1 MFIGSIFVCFIIG
14 LWIFWPCLMMY
25 FGHAWCIYRYCLIVA
40 LFLGPLSCYFI
51 LWFRD
56 ILNARVIFLLCHLS
70 TIVHPCSFVHLF
82 SSSCCIQSVLPLQV
96 SSLSSLWV
104 LLYRRQWVCFFFFTM
119 FNPYWLACKMV
130 IRMVHTD

>member
-1 MFIGSIFVCFIIG
+1 MGIALRMGLVNVSRNCWREFSDSSLSICHF
-14 LWIFWPCLMMY
+14 
-25 FGHAWCIYRYCLIVA
+25 
-40 LFLGPLSCYFI
+40 FLGPLSCYFI

-96 SSLSSLWV
+96 SSLSSL
-104 LLYRRQWVCFFFFTM
+104 
-119 FNPYWLACKMV
+119 
-130 IRMVHTD
+130 